1 MRVHAR
7 SGLLGGRLLGTATVA
22 VLALLVGA
30 ALAGLLHPLSLLITL
45 GGALTVTWITFSSA
59 GVRGTLRQVSVA
71 LGDEP
76 DAEGLVA
83 IFKRLARIH
92 RTDGAPAL
100 ERASAEVADPF
111 LRRAVALAVDTTDRD
126 ELDDTL
132 AAEARRHLADGEAAR
147 HVLLTLGKLCPAFG
161 LMGTLLG
168 LALLLHRLGDAD
180 LPALAAALGL
190 AVQTTLYG
198 VVLSNV
204 VVLPLATKLQA
215 HLAARALVLQMIIDG
230 TLLLHREEHPARIER
245 ALRAYVA
252 ADAAGSADPSLKLVP
267 RAA

>member
-1 MRVHAR
+1 MHVHAR
-7 SGLLGGRLLGTATVA
+7 SGLAGGRLLGTTTVG
-22 VLALLVGA
+22 VLVLLVGA
-30 ALAGLLHPLSLLITL
+30 ALAGLLHPLSLLITV
-45 GGALTVTWITFSSA
+45 GGALTVTWVTFSGTGLRS
-59 GVRGTLRQVSVA
+59 TLRQVTMA
-71 LGDEP
+71 LGDER
-76 DAEGLVA
+76 DAAGLIPV
-83 IFKRLARIH
+83 FKRLARVH
-92 RTDGAPAL
+92 RSDGAPAL
-100 ERASAEVADPF
+100 ERASADVTDPF
-111 LRRAVALAVDTTDRD
+111 LRRAIALAVDTTDRD
-126 ELDDTL
+126 ELDETL
-132 AAEARRHLADGEAAR
+132 TAEARRHLADGEAAR

-180 LPALAAALGL
+180 FPALAAALGL

-204 VVLPLATKLQA
+204 VVLPLATKLHA

-252 ADAAGSADPSLKLVP
+252 ADAAGSTDSNLKLVP